1 MSNCP
6 LSTNGIICYIDALR
20 WGALLEKA
28 YAKLHGSYQALDGG
42 NLSDA
47 LVDFTGGV
55 TKLKPP
61 KLILFSYV
69 RAFLH
74 PPKA

>member
-1 MSNCP
+1 MSNCS
-6 LSTNGIICYIDALR
+6 LSNNGIICYIAALR

-74 PPKA
+74 PPKP

>member
-1 MSNCP
+1 MAIYQPKVFSP
-6 LSTNGIICYIDALR
+6 LFNALR

-55 TKLKPP
+55 NNAK
-61 KLILFSYV
+61 S
-69 RAFLH
+69 
-74 PPKA
+74 